1 MVHAAKYG
9 ILTLVTPKI
18 ADMNWRRGRNMKMKL
33 QTIGIVVVGFL
44 FIGGTV
50 FAIEPRQAT
59 IFTVSGDVL
68 VRQDSQDWQPAKVG
82 MTLNKNDEIKTSE
95 GGFAEVLL
103 DDGRVGS
110 VQIHPKSLFK
120 LESLEQNGTTGEK
133 HTLLNLAIGKVLV
146 HAEKLHG
153 NSTFE
158 VRTPTSTTGVRGTM
172 FEVSVE

>member
-1 MVHAAKYG
+1 MVQALKYG
-9 ILTLVTPKI
+9 ILTLATPKI
-18 ADMNWRRGRNMKMKL
+18 ADKKWRRGRKMKMKL
-33 QTIGIVVVGFL
+33 QMIAIVVVGLL

-50 FAIEPRQAT
+50 FAVEPRQAT
-59 IFTVSGDVL
+59 IFNVRGDVL
-68 VRQDSQDWQPAKVG
+68 VRQDNRDWQPAQVG
-82 MTLNKNDEIKTSE
+82 MILNKNDEIKTSE
-95 GGFAEVLL
+95 GGFAEILL
-103 DDGRVGS
+103 DDGKVGS
-110 VQIHPKSLFK
+110 VQVQQKSLFK
-120 LESLEQNGTTGEK
+120 LENLEQNGTTGEK